1 MGTHAEDAESW
12 FLLWLRLG
20 LLLLLAAP
28 VVLSQNNSAFTAPL
42 HHTSSPGTITLRNTA
57 PTARNIL
64 SITLSGP
71 QSGDF
76 QQTNTCGT
84 TLGAGADCTIIV
96 MFSPQGVGP
105 RMAVLQITDSASNSP
120 QIINLSGTGGSPPS
134 IGLVVSS
141 GGSSSAT
148 VTAGQTASYTL
159 SLGGAGMS
167 GTANLTC
174 SGAPLDAVCTIPAS
188 ETISASTALSFK
200 VTVSTSPRT
209 AGTLRVPSL
218 TPAPWAWAT
227 LLMASV
233 VLPYRRI
240 RSSAGKRLIRHMPLL
255 LLLLLFLGSCGG
267 GGSSSTSPPPS
278 ALSSGTPAGTYSL
291 KVTATSGSASQ
302 SMSLSLT
309 VQ

>member
-12 FLLWLRLG
+12 FFLWPRLG
-20 LLLLLAAP
+20 MLLLLAAP
-28 VVLSQNNSAFTAPL
+28 VLPAQNNSAFTGPRNSA
-42 HHTSSPGTITLRNTA
+42 SSPETITLRNTGSA
-57 PTARNIL
+57 ARNIV

-96 MFSPQGVGP
+96 TFSPQGVGP
-105 RMAVLQITDSASNSP
+105 RTAVLQIADSASNSP

-141 GGSSSAT
+141 GGSSAT
-148 VTAGQTASYTL
+148 VTAGQTASYSL
-159 SLGGAGMS
+159 SIGGAGMS
-167 GTANLTC
+167 GAANLTC
-174 SGAPLDAVCTIPAS
+174 SGAPLDAVCTIPAIES
-188 ETISASTALSFK
+188 ISASTALSFK

-209 AGTLRVPSL
+209 AGTLRLPSL
-218 TPAPWAWAT
+218 TPAHWAWAAF
-227 LLMASV
+227 LMAGV
-233 VLPYRRI
+233 VLPHGRI
-240 RSSAGKRLIRHMPLL
+240 RSSAGKPVIRHLPLL

-267 GGSSSTSPPPS
+267 GSSASTSPPPTP
-278 ALSSGTPAGTYSL
+278 LSSGTPAGTYSL
-291 KVTATSGSASQ
+291 KVSASSGSASQ